1 VLACAEHNP
10 SLLDSQDLLIRYTLD
25 VMHCEQNVA
34 KNILKTVTGL
44 KDTVKVRRDLQ
55 RRGIRSHLWLTPHPS
70 KNGRMLK
77 PAAPYVLTN
86 DEFDAFANTIESL
99 KPPTGLVSNMAQYI
113 RKKKF
118 GGLKSHD
125 YHVLMQQ
132 VMPLALRGL
141 LQRGPRTAVMRIS
154 RVFRK
159 ICSSVWNPSD
169 IGALQADVARSMALL
184 EIHFPPSFFD
194 VMTHLVYH
202 LVDELDVCG
211 PVSSRWMYPVERYMK
226 TLKHYVRNPARPEAC
241 MAEGYVRDECLGF
254 TTEYLHKFEVVDR
267 RVWDADE
274 EYGDAE
280 EVVEGA
286 GAKYMMS
293 AAMRDIAHQYAL
305 SNLSVM
311 EPWHR

>member
-1 VLACAEHNP
+1 
-10 SLLDSQDLLIRYTLD
+10 
-25 VMHCEQNVA
+25 M
-34 KNILKTVTGL
+34 
-44 KDTVKVRRDLQ
+44 
-55 RRGIRSHLWLTPHPS
+55 WLTPHPHKS
-70 KNGRMLK
+70 GRMLK
-77 PAAPYVLTN
+77 PVAPYVLTN
-86 DEFDAFANTIESL
+86 DEFDVFANTISSL

-113 RKKKF
+113 RKKSF

-132 VMPLALRGL
+132 LMPLALRGL
-141 LQRGPRTAVMRIS
+141 LQPGPRLAVMRIC

-159 ICSSVWNPSD
+159 ICCSVWNPSD
-169 IGALQADVARSMALL
+169 ITTLEADVARTMALL

-202 LVDELDVCG
+202 LVGELDVCG

-226 TLKHYVRNPARPEAC
+226 TLKQYVRNMARPEAC
-241 MAEGYVRDECLGF
+241 MAEGYARDECLGF
-254 TTEYLHKFEVVDR
+254 ITEYFQRFEVVDR

-286 GAKYMMS
+286 GSKYLMS
-293 AAMRDIAHQYAL
+293 PALRDLAHLYAL
-305 SNLSVM
+305 SNLTLM
-311 EPWHR
+311 APWHR